1 MSIKN
6 TTLALAGI
14 YQSAEL
20 VRQIAQQGA
29 VEAAPFE
36 ASIRSIF
43 KIDADSTAD
52 VYGGLGGVRTGLL
65 TLSNHLRRINY
76 NAQEKALMRYVSSVM
91 ILERKLFKR
100 RDLLIAIRLGV
111 EDALKLTR
119 LYEPVDQ
126 KIINYLSSVY
136 FETLQPIHYPIP
148 VLGEARYIENDQ
160 NINTILA
167 LILAGLRSAV
177 LWRQVGGNR
186 FQLLWARIRI
196 IRTAQQLIDHIK
208 QSSQ

>member
-20 VRQIAQQGA
+20 VRQIAQQGS
-29 VEAAPFE
+29 VEVAPFKS
-36 ASIRSIF
+36 SIGSIF

-52 VYGGLGGVRTGLL
+52 VYDGLVGVKTGLI
-65 TLSNHLRRINY
+65 TLSNHLHHINY
-76 NAQEKALMRYVSSVM
+76 NAREKALMRYVSSVM
-91 ILERKLFKR
+91 TLERKLFKR
-100 RDLLIAIRLGV
+100 NDLLVAIRTGV
-111 EDALKLTR
+111 EDALKLTY
-119 LYEPVDQ
+119 LYEPIDQ
-126 KIINYLSSVY
+126 RVVNYLGNVY
-136 FETLQPIHYPIP
+136 FETLQPMRYPIP
-148 VLGEARYIENDQ
+148 IFGEARYIENDQ

-186 FQLLWARIRI
+186 FQLLWARMKIVH
-196 IRTAQQLIDHIK
+196 TAQQFIDIIK